1 MRKKHTVRF
10 FCFLLFV
17 FMVLRVYA
25 CFTLLYEIAS
35 NSSLIC
41 AGVWISSS
49 LDDRGWEEARAS
61 IANTLW
67 MSPSTMRSVYY
78 KTNETVYLTT
88 LSSTNTYIQN
98 NLVLMKFLPQST
110 QVQHYLLPS
119 TQHRM
124 QSLHSATSHS
134 TIWVSPDYQT
144 TRGTVQ
150 KKMWELTCAFELVY
164 KEVNRICFLKFFIH
178 LSLILKLFSGTS
190 TLFYDIW
197 MGVNGW
203 ISQAV
208 CAQVE

>member
-1 MRKKHTVRF
+1 MTGWWTHLHSSTLCSVILWSLPSVPAGRHLQWGNLTTSWGQMLPDEEKNTLLG

-98 NLVLMKFLPQST
+98 NLVLMKFLPHST

-150 KKMWELTCAFELVY
+150 KKNV
-164 KEVNRICFLKFFIH
+164 RIDSCIWT
-178 LSLILKLFSGTS
+178 SLQRS
-190 TLFYDIW
+190 
-197 MGVNGW
+197 
-203 ISQAV
+203 
-208 CAQVE
+208 E